1 MTKASLEIA
10 EDKSVKISWGAIV
23 FLLSV
28 MFGFAAWMTSQEL
41 SAQSNKEE
49 ISKIHSQY
57 DLVQEKL
64 ESMDNKL
71 TRVEIG
77 IEYMRKQR
85 GK

>member
-10 EDKSVKISWGAIV
+10 EDKAVKISWGAIV

-41 SAQSNKEE
+41 KAQGNSEE
-49 ISKIHSQY
+49 ISKIHAQY
-57 DLVQEKL
+57 DSVQEKL
-64 ESMDNKL
+64 EIIDNKL